1 MSMKRKLVRLFLL
14 TAAIILLPVVLSYAG
29 AEDAPDILRY
39 RIRNE
44 DGLFGFINR
53 DGKVIIEPQ
62 YVLTTEFDEYGYV
75 LAVEPEDSANSEKDR
90 YVLLDSSG
98 TEIARAPEIV
108 PNEISYLLT
117 GFEGEKREGLFSP
130 TKGTL
135 IWYDGYILDEPADD
149 PKSNRVL
156 VSPDNIHYGYLDRTS
171 GEMAIPVQYD
181 NVCLDWT
188 QLSDP
193 GDWQF
198 IAYDFVCF
206 HEGYAIVGVNTDEGN
221 YRRWLIDENGNEIPL
236 PGEPLTN
243 VHEGKLNIWKDND
256 WYVCTVDGEI
266 LSDSYDEIRS
276 YHDGYCA
283 AINWYLG
290 DEYSETEDYL
300 HPEFFILDENGQ
312 VIYRHRDFFGHEK
325 SDIPV
330 HNGYMGISEDFGTF
344 TEFHSLKDGLCC
356 TVPEYPAAVDY
367 DRGLMIISDEVS
379 ELLCRLDGTVL
390 YRLPFGA
397 VRQGTLEIDPLTD
410 EITETRYFF
419 EEGLW
424 VFCGDNGEGK
434 RRYGYLDEEFH
445 WVIEPEFVRA
455 DSFRNGLAL
464 CVDEEGYSVY
474 IDKQGKIVWKSGTP
488 LDVEKDRERLDLA
501 GIWYKQDEEG
511 VSWLRIDPD
520 PDRACCYTRVK
531 DGVWEAEK
539 WLDVKEAAARL
550 AEEAVPPTALET
562 PWVRLN
568 ESMKEVHSAWHRR
581 DMYEMDECILLF
593 TDDTYEV
600 IDNVE
605 DWNRDYE
612 EYASLMKDYGRIEGN
627 TMISEMP
634 GAVKDIYP
642 TFAVE
647 NGQLT
652 YSYQAEVFMAREKEY
667 NDAEEEIWYD
677 PWDCLYYEDILPPE
691 LHGEIVLCQDGFWD
705 YSNFFRHATHWFREG
720 DTMTLVNLTGKELKL
735 RIDEEND
742 RLYYE
747 GTCRKTFTRFP
758 GKTKDDLSFNQ
769 ENIVDDGISGLLP
782 EQPDHDSW
790 ENMKKGWL
798 GGVRVGMTREEIPA
812 NYRGREIVVD
822 PDSVY
827 SPDAI
832 EAYMSYYGYGVD
844 RIECGEFDI
853 DGIRPGMTVDELIA
867 LLDEEYVKT
876 QDRIYYSGE
885 PFISGTEFEPFFIFD
900 ENGIICSACVSFGN

>member
-1 MSMKRKLVRLFLL
+1 
-14 TAAIILLPVVLSYAG
+14 
-29 AEDAPDILRY
+29 
-39 RIRNE
+39 
-44 DGLFGFINR
+44 
-53 DGKVIIEPQ
+53 
-62 YVLTTEFDEYGYV
+62 
-75 LAVEPEDSANSEKDR
+75 
-90 YVLLDSSG
+90 
-98 TEIARAPEIV
+98 
-108 PNEISYLLT
+108 
-117 GFEGEKREGLFSP
+117 
-130 TKGTL
+130 
-135 IWYDGYILDEPADD
+135 
-149 PKSNRVL
+149 
-156 VSPDNIHYGYLDRTS
+156 
-171 GEMAIPVQYD
+171 
-181 NVCLDWT
+181 
-188 QLSDP
+188 
-193 GDWQF
+193 
-198 IAYDFVCF
+198 
-206 HEGYAIVGVNTDEGN
+206 
-221 YRRWLIDENGNEIPL
+221 
-236 PGEPLTN
+236 
-243 VHEGKLNIWKDND
+243 
-256 WYVCTVDGEI
+256 
-266 LSDSYDEIRS
+266 
-276 YHDGYCA
+276 
-283 AINWYLG
+283 
-290 DEYSETEDYL
+290 
-300 HPEFFILDENGQ
+300 
-312 VIYRHRDFFGHEK
+312 
-325 SDIPV
+325 
-330 HNGYMGISEDFGTF
+330 
-344 TEFHSLKDGLCC
+344 
-356 TVPEYPAAVDY
+356 
-367 DRGLMIISDEVS
+367 
-379 ELLCRLDGTVL
+379 
-390 YRLPFGA
+390 
-397 VRQGTLEIDPLTD
+397 
-410 EITETRYFF
+410 
-419 EEGLW
+419 
-424 VFCGDNGEGK
+424 
-434 RRYGYLDEEFH
+434 
-445 WVIEPEFVRA
+445 
-455 DSFRNGLAL
+455 
-464 CVDEEGYSVY
+464 
-474 IDKQGKIVWKSGTP
+474 
-488 LDVEKDRERLDLA
+488 
-501 GIWYKQDEEG
+501 
-511 VSWLRIDPD
+511 
-520 PDRACCYTRVK
+520 
-531 DGVWEAEK
+531 
-539 WLDVKEAAARL
+539 
-550 AEEAVPPTALET
+550 
-562 PWVRLN
+562 
-568 ESMKEVHSAWHRR
+568 
-581 DMYEMDECILLF
+581 MYEMDECILLF

-705 YSNFFRHATHWFREG
+705 DSNFFRHATHWFREG

-812 NYRGREIVVD
+812 YYRGREIVVD

>member
-330 HNGYMGISEDFGTF
+330 HNGYMGISENFGTF

-356 TVPEYPAAVDY
+356 TVPEYPVAVDY

-397 VRQGTLEIDPLTD
+397 VRQGTLETDPLTD

-812 NYRGREIVVD
+812 YYRGREIVVD

>member
-330 HNGYMGISEDFGTF
+330 HNGYMGISENFGTF

-356 TVPEYPAAVDY
+356 TVPEYPVAVDY

-397 VRQGTLEIDPLTD
+397 VRQGTLETDPLTD

-747 GTCRKTFTRFP
+747 GTCRKIFTRFP

-812 NYRGREIVVD
+812 YYRGREIVVD

>member
-1 MSMKRKLVRLFLL
+1 MKRKLVRLFLL

-330 HNGYMGISEDFGTF
+330 HNGYMGISENFGTF

-356 TVPEYPAAVDY
+356 TVPEYPVAVDY

-397 VRQGTLEIDPLTD
+397 VRQGTLETDPLTD

-790 ENMKKGWL
+790 ESMKKGWL

-812 NYRGREIVVD
+812 YYRGREIVVD

>member
-300 HPEFFILDENGQ
+300 HPEFFIMDENGQ

-330 HNGYMGISEDFGTF
+330 HNGYMGISENFGTF

-356 TVPEYPAAVDY
+356 TVPEYPVAVDY

-397 VRQGTLEIDPLTD
+397 VRQGTLETDPLTD

-812 NYRGREIVVD
+812 YYRGREIVVD

>member
-14 TAAIILLPVVLSYAG
+14 TAAIILLPMVLSYAG

-330 HNGYMGISEDFGTF
+330 HNGYMGISENFGTF

-356 TVPEYPAAVDY
+356 TVPEYPVAVDY

-397 VRQGTLEIDPLTD
+397 VRQGTLETDPLTD

-812 NYRGREIVVD
+812 YYRGREIVVD

>member
-14 TAAIILLPVVLSYAG
+14 TAAIILLPTVLSYAG

-300 HPEFFILDENGQ
+300 HPEFFIMDENGQ

-330 HNGYMGISEDFGTF
+330 HNGYMGISENFGSF

-356 TVPEYPAAVDY
+356 TVPEYPVAVDY

-390 YRLPFGA
+390 YRLPCGA
-397 VRQGTLEIDPLTD
+397 VRQGTLETDPLTD

-488 LDVEKDRERLDLA
+488 LDAEKDRERLDLA

-705 YSNFFRHATHWFREG
+705 YSNFFRHATHWLREG

-812 NYRGREIVVD
+812 YYRGREIVVD

>member
-14 TAAIILLPVVLSYAG
+14 TAAIILLPTVLSYAW

-236 PGEPLTN
+236 PGDPLTN

-330 HNGYMGISEDFGTF
+330 HNGYMGISENFGTF

-356 TVPEYPAAVDY
+356 TVPEYPVAVDY

-397 VRQGTLEIDPLTD
+397 VRQGTLETDPLTD

-812 NYRGREIVVD
+812 YYRGREIVVD

>member
-14 TAAIILLPVVLSYAG
+14 TAAIILLPTVLSYAG

-117 GFEGEKREGLFSP
+117 GFEEEKREGLFSP

-198 IAYDFVCF
+198 IAYVFVCF

-330 HNGYMGISEDFGTF
+330 HNGYMGISENFGTF

-356 TVPEYPAAVDY
+356 TVPEYPVAVDY

-397 VRQGTLEIDPLTD
+397 VRQGTLETDPLTD

-531 DGVWEAEK
+531 DGVWETEK

-812 NYRGREIVVD
+812 YYRGREIVVD

>member
-330 HNGYMGISEDFGTF
+330 HNGYMGISENFGTF

-356 TVPEYPAAVDY
+356 TVPEYPVAVDY

-397 VRQGTLEIDPLTD
+397 VRQGTLETDPLTD

-790 ENMKKGWL
+790 ESMKKGWL

-812 NYRGREIVVD
+812 YYRGREIVVD

>member
-149 PKSNRVL
+149 PESNRVL

-236 PGEPLTN
+236 PGKPLTN

-330 HNGYMGISEDFGTF
+330 HNGYMGISENFGTF

-356 TVPEYPAAVDY
+356 TVPEYPVAVDY

-397 VRQGTLEIDPLTD
+397 VRQGTLETDPLTD

-474 IDKQGKIVWKSGTP
+474 IDKQGKTVWKSDTP

-642 TFAVE
+642 TFTVE

-720 DTMTLVNLTGKELKL
+720 AIMTLVNLTGKELKL

-798 GGVRVGMTREEIPA
+798 GGVRVGMTREEIPTY
-812 NYRGREIVVD
+812 YRGREIVVD
-822 PDSVY
+822 PDNVY

-844 RIECGEFDI
+844 MIECGEFDI
-853 DGIRPGMTVDELIA
+853 DGIRTGMTVDELIA

>member
-330 HNGYMGISEDFGTF
+330 HNGYMGISENFGTF

-356 TVPEYPAAVDY
+356 TVPEYPVAVDY

-397 VRQGTLEIDPLTD
+397 VRQGTLETDPLTD

-550 AEEAVPPTALET
+550 AEEAVPQTALET

-790 ENMKKGWL
+790 ESMKKGWL

-812 NYRGREIVVD
+812 YYRGREIVVD